1 MKRIGLIVVLL
12 LLAVF
17 TVQAQ
22 DATPEAT
29 PQVVPGVD
37 TPCGAAALEPI
48 ANEESTLDAS
58 LTATLEGYLKG
69 MVSQGNGVAYSPS
82 IGGVILLETPEGR
95 YFKSVGVSNIE
106 DCTPLAPNSP
116 YAIGSHTKQFIAAVI
131 YQLQEEGL
139 LSVSDPVS
147 QYLPDEIA
155 LFPRSRNATI
165 EQLLTHTSGMPDW
178 EHSENPESLGARNLD
193 PASGSLDDH
202 YTREELIAET
212 AGLQDD
218 PDQPTFAPGE
228 PGNWFY
234 SNTGYVLLGM
244 IIEQVTGQSWIDAVT
259 ERILEPLG
267 MDHTVFINE
276 VASPELGLPQS
287 FYSSPFTY
295 DTTGWD
301 YSQADAAGNGISTAE
316 DMAIFIR
323 ALYSGELFKDPATLQ
338 AMLQPAAPGYPEFND
353 LFYYMHGG
361 FYQFGWLT
369 HTGGTYGFTN
379 AAGYEPTRDMVAVAW
394 TNSGSGIGG
403 QMMGAFAQA
412 LGTIGQ

>member
-1 MKRIGLIVVLL
+1 MKRIGVIVGLL

-17 TVQAQ
+17 SVQAQ
-22 DATPEAT
+22 EATPEAT
-29 PQVVPGVD
+29 REILPGVD
-37 TPCGAAALEPI
+37 TPCGAAGLEPI
-48 ANEESTLDAS
+48 ANEASTLDES
-58 LTATLEGYLKG
+58 LTATLDGYLTG
-69 MVSQGNGVAYSPS
+69 MVSQGNGVGYSPS

-106 DCTPLAPNSP
+106 DCTPLAPNTP

-139 LSVSDPVS
+139 LSVSDPIS
-147 QYLPDEIA
+147 QYLPDEMA
-155 LFPRSRNATI
+155 LFPRSQNATI
-165 EQLLTHTSGMPDW
+165 EQFLTHTSGMPDW
-178 EHSENPESLGARNLD
+178 EHSENPMSLGARNLD
-193 PASGSLDDH
+193 PSSGSLFE
-202 YTREELIAET
+202 YTSREDLIAEV
-212 AGLQDD
+212 AQLQDD

-228 PGNWFY
+228 PGNWSY
-234 SNTGYVLLGM
+234 CNVCYVMLGM
-244 IIEQVTGQSWIDAVT
+244 IIEQVTGQSWIDAVS

-267 MDHTVFINE
+267 MEHTVFINE

-295 DTTGWD
+295 DTTSWD
-301 YSQADAAGNGISTAE
+301 YSQAEAAGNGISTAE

-323 ALYSGELFKDPATLQ
+323 ALYTGDLFKDPATLQ

-361 FYQFGWLT
+361 FYQYGWLT

-379 AAGYEPTRDMVAVAW
+379 AVGYEPNRDMVAVAW
-394 TNSGSGIGG
+394 TNSGKGIGG
-403 QMMGAFAQA
+403 QMLGAFAGA
-412 LGTIGQ
+412 LGMFGQ